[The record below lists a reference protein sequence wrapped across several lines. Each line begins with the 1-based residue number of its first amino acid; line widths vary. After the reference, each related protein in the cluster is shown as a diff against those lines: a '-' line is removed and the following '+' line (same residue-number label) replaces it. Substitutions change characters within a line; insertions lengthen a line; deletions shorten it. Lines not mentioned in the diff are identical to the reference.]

1 MLEIEV
7 IAAFV
12 IAYCFYVSA
21 KRKGL
26 NYWRWSS
33 IGLAVYLV
41 TLLVWKNLISGEP
54 MIVHQIYTR
63 SWIIGLAT
71 GNPGVIAGAVAVV
84 LVWLKFLYRPP
95 KNQDS

>member
-1 MLEIEV
+1 MIEV
-7 IAAFV
+7 EIIAAIV
-12 IAYCFYVSA
+12 VAYCFYISA

-26 NYWRWSS
+26 IYFRWSI

-41 TLLVWKNLISGEP
+41 TLLVWKNVISSGP
-54 MIVHQIYTR
+54 MMVHPVYTR

-71 GNPGVIAGAVAVV
+71 GNPGVIAGSVAAV

-95 KNQDS
+95 KNQDP